1 MKMKP
6 KEDIDN
12 FGRTDDCH
20 EVLMF
25 NGELALSKD
34 DLELMDDID
43 LHDYLSDMW
52 EMSSDLYCDLGIEL
66 IRA

>member
-12 FGRTDDCH
+12 FGRNDDCH

-25 NGELALSKD
+25 NGELTLSRKE
-34 DLELMDDID
+34 LELMDDID
-43 LHDYLSDMW
+43 LHSYLCDMW